1 LGTNGTLLFAALLI
15 LWTAG
20 ILSGIMDNIPFV
32 AVTIP
37 IIAQLVAALPGDTM
51 VLWWALSLGA
61 CLGGNATPIGATAN
75 VTTLG
80 LAEREGIHISF
91 GEFVRSGA
99 KITAFTLLVSS
110 VFLAGFVALG
120 ATRVALVGGVIVA
133 LIGGAAVLRKRAT
146 AP

>member
-1 LGTNGTLLFAALLI
+1 
-15 LWTAG
+15 
-20 ILSGIMDNIPFV
+20 
-32 AVTIP
+32 
-37 IIAQLVAALPGDTM
+37 M

-61 CLGGNATPIGATAN
+61 CLGGNASPIGATAN

-91 GEFVRSGA
+91 SEFVRSGA
-99 KITAFTLLVSS
+99 KITAFTLLAAS

-146 AP
+146 AR